1 MDFIYFV
8 YFMKI
13 KDLINSD
20 EYKDKHILN
29 LILQEVLWLT
39 KEQIFLKWDKEIS
52 FNDLNK
58 IKDIYDKYEK
68 EFIPIEYLL
77 WYCEFM
83 WERFFV
89 NENVLIPRPETEY
102 LISYVL
108 EDIKNL
114 KKENTLILDIWTGS
128 WIIAIMLAKLT
139 WFNVLAVD
147 ISSKALEIAKKNA
160 QKILG
165 SLGNINFAQSNL
177 LKNINLDKSKDLIV
191 CANLPYLED
200 NYKLD
205 KLTEKEPKLA
215 LYAGEDGLDLYR
227 QLIWQLRQLKNN
239 NIVAYLELTKK
250 QAYKLIEEF
259 NLNWEVLETCHKNI
273 KVLKI
278 KI

>member
-1 MDFIYFV
+1 
-8 YFMKI
+8 MKI

-128 WIIAIMLAKLT
+128 WIIAVMLAKLT

-215 LYAGEDGLDLYR
+215 LYAGEDGLNLYR